1 MFFWADAGARCW
13 AAAAARRLRGGCAAA
28 SASRSGFGDFAG
40 GGI

>member
-1 MFFWADAGARCW
+1 MFFGAQKMKKSF
-13 AAAAARRLRGGCAAA
+13 GCAAA